1 MEERS
6 PYQKSCPE
14 AGGAFLVLG
23 ERGGGCRARCAAAAE
38 LEAKLQRAV
47 EFKAE
52 GHRCYK
58 QKKLREA
65 IGKYHRALLQLKGLE
80 PPAGDEKAEAAAAKS
95 SSLVAWHRLSAEQW
109 EQADSTEIERY
120 DSLTGKSPP
129 PPPRWEEGGSRV
141 VPAPA
146 GSRRTRPR
154 PPSWREP
161 FGVGRGSQH
170 GGSSLCCLPTPR
182 ERLLGANWN
191 YAKLGKV
198 PPYLMLSF
206 GH

>member
-1 MEERS
+1 MKAGMEERS

-14 AGGAFLVLG
+14 AGGASLVLG
-23 ERGGGCRARCAAAAE
+23 TGGGGCRARCAAAAE

-80 PPAGDEKAEAAAAKS
+80 PPAAEGEAEAAAAAKG
-95 SSLVAWHRLSAEQW
+95 SSLVAWSRLSAEQR
-109 EQADSTEIERY
+109 EQADSTEVECY

-129 PPPRWEEGGSRV
+129 PPPRWEGGGSRV
-141 VPAPA
+141 VPAPPA
-146 GSRRTRPR
+146 QLERALQSRTRLPALWKG
-154 PPSWREP
+154 PP
-161 FGVGRGSQH
+161 
-170 GGSSLCCLPTPR
+170 LPADAQGT
-182 ERLLGANWN
+182 AAW
-191 YAKLGKV
+191 
-198 PPYLMLSF
+198 
-206 GH
+206 GHLEFCKA

>member
-14 AGGAFLVLG
+14 AGGTSLVLG
-23 ERGGGCRARCAAAAE
+23 TGGGACRARCAPAAE

-52 GHRCYK
+52 GHRYYK

-80 PPAGDEKAEAAAAKS
+80 PPAAEGDAEAAAAKD
-95 SSLVAWHRLSAEQW
+95 SSLVAWRRLSTEQR
-109 EQADSTEIERY
+109 EQADSTEMECY

-129 PPPRWEEGGSRV
+129 PPPRGEG
-141 VPAPA
+141 
-146 GSRRTRPR
+146 
-154 PPSWREP
+154 
-161 FGVGRGSQH
+161 
-170 GGSSLCCLPTPR
+170 GGSSVVLAPGR
-182 ERLLGANWN
+182 E
-191 YAKLGKV
+191 
-198 PPYLMLSF
+198 
-206 GH
+206 